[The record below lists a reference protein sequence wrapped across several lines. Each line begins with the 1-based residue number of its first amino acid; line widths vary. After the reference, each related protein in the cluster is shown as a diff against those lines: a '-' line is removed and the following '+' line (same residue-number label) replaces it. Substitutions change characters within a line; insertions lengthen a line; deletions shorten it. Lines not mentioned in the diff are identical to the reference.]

1 MPRSLLRFS
10 NRSALLKGFVPALL
24 LLAGCAAS
32 GIPMNV
38 ESPYLPPSSLQKGQI
53 LHLATG
59 RLVDRTELLEHLSH
73 FPIVYVGETHDS
85 VDDHAVELA
94 ILKGLLERSHGGLAL
109 GLEMLQRSYQP
120 EVDEYLQGKIT
131 EDRFVEI
138 WQKNWD
144 DSFPYYREILSFA
157 RENALPVR
165 ALNVGEDLRQA
176 VRGKALD
183 KPGQKSDGL
192 PEMDLEDPYHKAL
205 IQSILDAH
213 VMGSHHGEAF
223 YRVQVLWDEAMA
235 ETAAE
240 YLKSPEGQ
248 GRRLL
253 ILAGGNHVRYGI
265 GIPRRLFRRVPL
277 PYAIVLPFPV
287 EIPDD
292 KRDRLMDVEMPD
304 LPMRPADF
312 YWAVGYES
320 LDEPK

>member
-1 MPRSLLRFS
+1 
-10 NRSALLKGFVPALL
+10 
-24 LLAGCAAS
+24 
-32 GIPMNV
+32 
-38 ESPYLPPSSLQKGQI
+38 
-53 LHLATG
+53 
-59 RLVDRTELLEHLSH
+59 
-73 FPIVYVGETHDS
+73 
-85 VDDHAVELA
+85 
-94 ILKGLLERSHGGLAL
+94 
-109 GLEMLQRSYQP
+109 
-120 EVDEYLQGKIT
+120 
-131 EDRFVEI
+131 
-138 WQKNWD
+138 
-144 DSFPYYREILSFA
+144 
-157 RENALPVR
+157 
-165 ALNVGEDLRQA
+165 
-176 VRGKALD
+176 
-183 KPGQKSDGL
+183 
-192 PEMDLEDPYHKAL
+192 
-205 IQSILDAH
+205 
-213 VMGSHHGEAF
+213 MGSHHGEAF